1 MGMRTDQAFLLRTY
15 QTMKKRPDD
24 PLINAGYK
32 HARRARPY
40 LIIASSWRNRED
52 VVLQTPAGPSRYYV
66 QALMRQVV
74 GSFTITTSPDRRPTS
89 RNP

>member
-1 MGMRTDQAFLLRTY
+1 MRTDQAFWSMTA
-15 QTMKKRPDD
+15 QTTKMRPDD
-24 PLINAGYK
+24 PWINAGYK

-40 LIIASSWRNRED
+40 LITSSSWRNRED
-52 VVLQTPAGPSRYYV
+52 AVLQTPAGPSRYYL

-74 GSFTITTSPDRRPTS
+74 GSSMITTSPDRRPTS